1 MQTTTDG
8 KPKVLD
14 IIDCTGSGDIIMSD
28 LIEVEESGYLP
39 ITEHCPIQIKIN
51 PNWNN
56 PTGKYRVAC
65 KVRTVMDETEK

>member
-1 MQTTTDG
+1 
-8 KPKVLD
+8 
-14 IIDCTGSGDIIMSD
+14 MSD